1 MNKSLQNDISF
12 SLKIQMVQLK
22 MNLYFSLTIYSLIST
37 QYTKDKNIIH
47 NYRVL
52 TKALEND

>member
-22 MNLYFSLTIYSLIST
+22 MNLYFSLTIYSVIST
-37 QYTKDKNIIH
+37 
-47 NYRVL
+47 
-52 TKALEND
+52 